1 MAATVA
7 AGAPADRAMTD
18 AAEDVTERVI
28 RAQVEQLP

>member
-7 AGAPADRAMTD
+7 ATPCGVQTPTD
-18 AAEDVTERVI
+18 AAEDVAERVI